1 MAKCC
6 LVIRPLSI
14 TNGKPRGI
22 HLSSSCLVCGNNA
35 KLNQGIKAMAFNK
48 RNTTTPAQ
56 ESTASNE
63 REARTTIGYVN
74 LSIPLTDGSNIK
86 IAGDLT
92 IRLYAE
98 NAGHLQLVQAI
109 KDGHVSLE
117 EASQMIVPSIALARD
132 TDAPVEID
140 WSRIGK

>member
-1 MAKCC
+1 
-6 LVIRPLSI
+6 
-14 TNGKPRGI
+14 
-22 HLSSSCLVCGNNA
+22 
-35 KLNQGIKAMAFNK
+35 MAFNK
-48 RNTTTPAQ
+48 RTTTNAQ
-56 ESTASNE
+56 ETSSNE
-63 REARTTIGYVN
+63 REPRTTIGYVN

-98 NAGHLQLVQAI
+98 NPGHLQLVQAI

-117 EASQMIVPSIALARD
+117 EASQMIVPTIALARD
-132 TDAPVEID
+132 NDAPVEID

>member
-1 MAKCC
+1 
-6 LVIRPLSI
+6 
-14 TNGKPRGI
+14 
-22 HLSSSCLVCGNNA
+22 
-35 KLNQGIKAMAFNK
+35 MAFNK
-48 RNTTTPAQ
+48 RTPNAAQ
-56 ESTASNE
+56 PTSTNNSE

-74 LSIPLTDGSNIK
+74 LGIPLTDGSTIK

-98 NAGHLQLVQAI
+98 NPGHQQLVDAI

-117 EASQMIVPSIALARD
+117 DASHMIVASIALARD
-132 TDAPVEID
+132 ADAPVEID

>member
-1 MAKCC
+1 
-6 LVIRPLSI
+6 
-14 TNGKPRGI
+14 
-22 HLSSSCLVCGNNA
+22 
-35 KLNQGIKAMAFNK
+35 MAFNK
-48 RNTTTPAQ
+48 RTTTAPAQ
-56 ESTASNE
+56 ESNTSD
-63 REARTTIGYVN
+63 RTPRTTIAYVN

-98 NAGHLQLVQAI
+98 NPGHLQLIEAI

-117 EASQMIVPSIALARD
+117 EASHMIVPSIALARD

>member
-1 MAKCC
+1 M
-6 LVIRPLSI
+6 IRPLAI
-14 TNGKPRGI
+14 TQGKPSRI
-22 HLSSSCLVCGNNA
+22 LLSPCCLVCGNHV
-35 KLNQGIKAMAFNK
+35 KLNQGIHIMAFNK
-48 RNTTTPAQ
+48 RNTSNTAQ
-56 ESTASNE
+56 ETNTSNE

-74 LSIPLTDGSNIK
+74 LGIPLTDGTNIK

-98 NAGHLQLVQAI
+98 NAGHQQLVDAI

-117 EASQMIVPSIALARD
+117 EASHMIVASIALARD
-132 TDAPVEID
+132 ADAPVELD

>member
-1 MAKCC
+1 
-6 LVIRPLSI
+6 
-14 TNGKPRGI
+14 
-22 HLSSSCLVCGNNA
+22 
-35 KLNQGIKAMAFNK
+35 MAFNK
-48 RNTTTPAQ
+48 RTPDAAQ
-56 ESTASNE
+56 STSTNNSE

-74 LSIPLTDGSNIK
+74 LGIPLTDGSTIK

-98 NAGHLQLVQAI
+98 NPGHQQLVDAI

-117 EASQMIVPSIALARD
+117 DASQMIVASIALARD
-132 TDAPVEID
+132 TNAPVELD